1 MGYYFGLILKI
12 GVNSKIILMNFKRK
26 STFLNSTVSFWWAR
40 GWRSLIVFF
49 KFGHVFAHKISC
61 FLLDPL
67 IAFKIFHFT
76 SVFKFTSQY
85 HMGQLKKNENNSYLL
100 VIGWTWALL
109 GKNPK
114 LSNPTLFR
122 QNFNFPGSE
131 PEASTHTVGKNA
143 TFLVIHKSPLFGQN
157 SSMSNGSMHKKNY
170 KKL

>member
-100 VIGWTWALL
+100 VIGWTWEML
-109 GKNPK
+109 GKIPK
-114 LSNPTLFR
+114 LFNPTLSCNNVVLGF
-122 QNFNFPGSE
+122 FPSMAKWD
-131 PEASTHTVGKNA
+131 PM
-143 TFLVIHKSPLFGQN
+143 IN
-157 SSMSNGSMHKKNY
+157 SVLSQ
-170 KKL
+170 